1 MVADDGQQLLRSNH
15 YIVRGFVV
23 PAWLVRVR
31 PWLAVA
37 AVVLI
42 AGMLLPPLGSYAREY
57 EFVESLQFAVF
68 AVAAP
73 ALLMLGAPWRFL
85 GLSRRP
91 GRDSGRPPGLADRL
105 ARSRGAGVGRAAV
118 ALVAFIMLAIAW
130 RLPATVN
137 ALARDPGVAVAEMA
151 TLIAGGS
158 GVWLELVESPPLL
171 PRLSR
176 PQRAAMAAVAMWT
189 IWVLAYIMGM
199 SKAAWFAAHSHAAAD
214 GLSTAADQQVAV
226 GILWAVP
233 ALCFAPVI
241 YGVLM
246 TWLRDSQDPDEEL
259 RSAGAADAAH
269 AGLSGWPRPPRGW
282 QPPSA

>member
-1 MVADDGQQLLRSNH
+1 M
-15 YIVRGFVV
+15 
-23 PAWLVRVR
+23 PAWLARVR

-37 AVVLI
+37 ALVLI
-42 AGMLLPPLGSYAREY
+42 VGMLLPPLGSYAREY

-85 GLSRRP
+85 GLSRRL

-105 ARSRGAGVGRAAV
+105 ARSRGTGAGRAIV
-118 ALVAFIMLAIAW
+118 ALVAFIVLAIAW
-130 RLPATVN
+130 RLPATGN
-137 ALARDPGVAVAEMA
+137 ALARDPGVAVAEMV

-199 SKAAWFAAHSHAAAD
+199 SNAAWFVAYSHAAGH

-226 GILWAVP
+226 AILWAVP

-246 TWLRDSQDPDEEL
+246 AWLRDSQDPDEEL
-259 RSAGAADAAH
+259 RSAGDADSAH
-269 AGLSGWPRPPRGW
+269 TGVSGWPRPPRGW
-282 QPPSA
+282 QSPSA

>member
-1 MVADDGQQLLRSNH
+1 
-15 YIVRGFVV
+15 V
-23 PAWLVRVR
+23 PASLARVR

-42 AGMLLPPLGSYAREY
+42 LGMLLPPLGNYAREY

-91 GRDSGRPPGLADRL
+91 GRDGVRPPGLADRL
-105 ARSRGAGVGRAAV
+105 ARSRGTGAARATAV
-118 ALVAFIMLAIAW
+118 LVAFIVLAIAW

-137 ALARDPGVAVAEMA
+137 ALARDPGVAVAEMV
-151 TLIAGGS
+151 TLIGGGS

-199 SKAAWFAAHSHAAAD
+199 SKVAWSAAYSHAASD
-214 GLSTAADQQVAV
+214 GVGTAADQQVAV
-226 GILWAVP
+226 AILWAVP

-241 YGVLM
+241 YGVL
-246 TWLRDSQDPDEEL
+246 TAWLRDSQEPDEEL
-259 RSAGAADAAH
+259 RSAGNADSAH
-269 AGLSGWPRPPRGW
+269 AGPSGWPPPPRGW
-282 QPPSA
+282 QPPSM